1 MMLWFIFLMLFL
13 TPAWAF
19 ARVICCGTKK
29 KVVHQTLSEAYSK
42 FPAQETKEYDRYI
55 IFGSIGNIL

>member
-1 MMLWFIFLMLFL
+1 MLFL